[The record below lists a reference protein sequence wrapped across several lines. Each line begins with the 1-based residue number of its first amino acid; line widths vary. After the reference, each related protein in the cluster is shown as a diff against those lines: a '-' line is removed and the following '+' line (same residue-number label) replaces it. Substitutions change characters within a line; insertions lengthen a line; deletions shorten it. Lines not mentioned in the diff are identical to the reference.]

1 MNKFIELTEKYSPN
15 NYSPLNIVLT
25 EGQGAHVKDSDGNTY
40 IDCVSGFSVLNQG
53 HSHPKII
60 QAFLDQSQKITMT
73 SRALYSDNLGV
84 WEEKICKLA
93 NKNKVLPMNTGT
105 EAVETAIKVAT
116 KWGQDVKG
124 INADDAEII
133 AMEGNFHGRTIGSL
147 SLSSNESYKKGFGVL
162 AGNIKYSEFGNI
174 EQIES
179 LITPQ
184 TTAIILEPIQGEGGV
199 NIPPKNFIKDV
210 KALCEQHNVLLIAD
224 EIQVGLGRTGK
235 MFAMEWE
242 EVEPDMY
249 LLGKALGGGLYPI
262 SAVVA
267 NDDVMQV
274 LTPGTHGSTFGGN
287 PLACAVSIASLDV
300 LIDESLPE
308 RSEQLGKKLLS
319 GLQNIDSSIIKEV
332 RGRGLFI
339 GIELNENAQ
348 SIVSSI
354 NEQGVLCKETQ
365 GNIIRLAPPLVI
377 EEDDINTIISVI
389 TQTIEEKA
397 KQTN

>member
-1 MNKFIELTEKYSPN
+1 MNQFIELTEKYSPN

-162 AGNIKYSEFGNI
+162 AGNIKYSEFGNV

-210 KALCEQHNVLLIAD
+210 KALCEQHNILFIAD

-339 GIELNENAQ
+339 GIELNENTQ

>member
-1 MNKFIELTEKYSPN
+1 MNQFIELTEKYSPN

-210 KALCEQHNVLLIAD
+210 KALCEQHNALFIAD